1 MSYTR
6 TLTIFVLV
14 ILVGA
19 AAAPSL
25 RASGPT
31 FWTTATAADF
41 LKGTSDG
48 VYVNLNGVVTAG
60 PQLTNRLTTT
70 PAQVWSAVETA
81 DGTLWAGTGADVA
94 LINAG
99 AMRLDDVIPAG
110 PVTNYQLESI
120 FLFADETRVVTFPL
134 SGARLREVLEHGVAE
149 GSLGKGGFLQV
160 SGILF
165 TYDRARPS
173 GSRLVGEITRVG
185 GAALAAGDTVQ
196 VVMPA
201 YPACEGGDGY
211 SIPEAA
217 ASCAQASAGPRAADL
232 LIRFM
237 SDSLGGKV
245 ALPQGGRIVQAASS
259 PG

>member
-1 MSYTR
+1 M
-6 TLTIFVLV
+6 TIKLLIQYSRGDWVEGQVIAACWIAQPLV
-14 ILVGA
+14 RDQRR
-19 AAAPSL
+19 P
-25 RASGPT
+25 
-31 FWTTATAADF
+31 D
-41 LKGTSDG
+41 
-48 VYVNLNGVVTAG
+48 
-60 PQLTNRLTTT
+60 
-70 PAQVWSAVETA
+70 
-81 DGTLWAGTGADVA
+81 
-94 LINAG
+94 
-99 AMRLDDVIPAG
+99 
-110 PVTNYQLESI
+110 
-120 FLFADETRVVTFPL
+120 
-134 SGARLREVLEHGVAE
+134 AREHGVAD